1 MWSQKSARETAN
13 LLNTSPEDGLKDKD
27 IPGLREKYGENVFE
41 EQEKQTTLQ
50 LIWEQINS
58 VLIYILMAAAVVS
71 ALVGEISDAVIIALV
86 IILNATIGVI
96 QESKAEKSLDALKKM
111 SSPKAIVKRNGQ
123 VKEVASAELVPGDL
137 VLLDAGR
144 YVPADLR
151 LTEAVNMKIEESALT
166 GESVPVE
173 KHADWTA
180 PGEVPAADQVNMA
193 FMSTL
198 TTYGRG
204 AGIVVSTGMNTEIGK
219 IAGMLGKQEK
229 EQTPLQE
236 KLADLGKILGF
247 GAIIISVVIF
257 FLGFWQG
264 RNPLDMFL
272 IAVSLAV
279 AAIPEGLPAIVTIVL
294 ALGVQRMIKR
304 NAIVRKL
311 PAVETLG
318 SVSVICSDKT
328 GTLTLNKMTVTDFYI
343 DSKQGELKEL
353 DPTGKTEQL
362 FLEAM
367 LLCNDADISNGQET
381 GDPTETALLAAGAG
395 KGLDKNSLDKKYP
408 RIFEVPFD
416 SERKRMATVHEHR
429 DGTAVFVKGAV
440 ESVLPK
446 LTGIMADGTVK
457 PIGENEKRAIH
468 QQVETMSAKA
478 LRVLMFAYKTT
489 DRADMSPDALESDLI
504 FLGLTGMIDPP
515 REEVRHSVETCRN
528 AGIRTIMITGDH
540 KMTAVAIAKSLGI
553 ADSEEEALTGAELD
567 GISDEEL
574 KERVTGTHIF
584 ARVSPDHKVR
594 IVQALKDNGMIA
606 AMTGDGVNDAPS
618 LKQADVGVAMGI
630 TGTDVAKGAADIV
643 LMDDNFA
650 TITAAVEEGR
660 NIYRNIRKSVLF
672 LLSCNI
678 GEIIAL
684 FVAILLGWPAPL
696 AAIHIL
702 WVNLITDTFPAISLG
717 VDPDD
722 SDVMKEPPRQSG
734 EGIFS
739 GAAGLFTVA
748 NGLVIG
754 VLTLVAF
761 MTGLKVHSGAE
772 SFIGMDFSTM
782 NDGVMAKAQTMAFLT
797 LSISQLVHSLN
808 LRHPSKSIFEVGL
821 VTNPYLLGSIGLG
834 ILLQAALVY
843 IPFLAEWFK
852 LAPLGVNDWL
862 FIGALALVPLIVNE
876 LAKRFGTREW

>member
-1 MWSQKSARETAN
+1 MWSQKSARETAK
-13 LLNTSPEDGLKDKD
+13 LLNTSIEDGLTDGE
-27 IPGLREKYGENVFE
+27 ITVLREKYGENVFE
-41 EQEKQTTLQ
+41 EQEKQTVLQ
-50 LIWEQINS
+50 MVWEQINS
-58 VLIYILMAAAVVS
+58 VLIYILMAAAVIS
-71 ALVGEISDAVIIALV
+71 AVVGEISDAVIIALV
-86 IILNATIGVI
+86 IILNAAIGVF

-111 SSPKAIVKRNGQ
+111 SSPKAVVKRNGQ
-123 VKEVASAELVPGDL
+123 VQEVASEELVPGDL

-151 LTEAVNMKIEESALT
+151 LTEAINLKVEESALT

-173 KHADWTA
+173 KRADWTA
-180 PGEVPAADQVNMA
+180 PGNVPAADQVNMA

-204 AGIVVSTGMNTEIGK
+204 SGIVVRTGMDTEIGK
-219 IAGMLGKQEK
+219 IAGMLGKQVK
-229 EQTPLQE
+229 EQTPLQM
-236 KLADLGKILGF
+236 KLAELGKFLGF
-247 GAIIISVVIF
+247 GAVVISLIIF

-264 RNPLDMFL
+264 RNPFDMFL

-304 NAIVRKL
+304 NAVVRKL
-311 PAVETLG
+311 PSVETLG

-328 GTLTLNKMTVTDFYI
+328 GTLTLNKMTVTDFFTNN
-343 DSKQGELKEL
+343 KQGKMEDL
-353 DPTGKTEQL
+353 DPGGNTERL

-367 LLCNDADISNGQET
+367 VLCNDADISNGRET
-381 GDPTETALLAAGAG
+381 GDPTETALLTAGAG
-395 KGLDKNSLDKKYP
+395 NGLDKKALDEKYP

-416 SERKRMATVHEHR
+416 SERKRMATVHEYR
-429 DGTAVFVKGAV
+429 NGTAVFVKGAV

-446 LTGIMADGTVK
+446 LTGIMAGGTIK
-457 PIGENEKRAIH
+457 PIGQNEEQAILK
-468 QQVETMSAKA
+468 QVDQMSADA
-478 LRVLMFAYKTT
+478 LRVLMFAYKNT
-489 DRADMSPDALESDLI
+489 DRERLSPDALESDLV

-515 REEVRHSVETCRN
+515 REEVKDAVQTCRD

-553 ADSEEEALTGAELD
+553 ADSEKEAMTGAELD
-567 GISDEEL
+567 SISDEEL
-574 KERVTGTHIF
+574 KERVTGTTIF

-594 IVQALKDNGMIA
+594 IVQALKGNGMIA

-684 FVAILLGWPAPL
+684 FIAILLGWPAPL

-702 WVNLITDTFPAISLG
+702 WVNLITDTLPAISLG

-739 GAAGLFTVA
+739 GTAGLFTAA

-754 VLTLVAF
+754 LLTLTAF
-761 MTGLKVHSGAE
+761 VTGLKVYSGAE
-772 SFIGMDFSTM
+772 SFIGMDFSMM

-808 LRHPSKSIFEVGL
+808 LRHPSKSIFEIGL
-821 VTNPYLLGSIGLG
+821 TTNPYLLGSIVLG
-834 ILLQAALVY
+834 ILLQAGLVY
-843 IPFLAEWFK
+843 TPFLAEWFK
-852 LAPLGVNDWL
+852 LSPIGMNDWL
-862 FIGALALVPLIVNE
+862 FIGGLALVPLIVNE
-876 LAKRFGTREW
+876 IAKRFSTREW